1 MGSILG
7 VSEMILPQNSR
18 TQCDI
23 VIENDICVCFYEALY
38 VALVQ
43 STPTQIQ
50 LVHDLLD
57 KYDKKAKPMWDN
69 SKPINV
75 SFSMDLYQ
83 ILELNEPQQYIL
95 LNAWIIEINGQNLP
109 EKNENKNVLE
119 DLQKF
124 IQYPKMRISEDEA
137 DEMKQIL
144 RIFF

>member
-1 MGSILG
+1 MVVGLG
-7 VSEMILPQNSR
+7 HHHL
-18 TQCDI
+18 DI
-23 VIENDICVCFYEALY
+23 KTMLFIIGPAAKIMHFQTTPRPLY

-95 LNAWIIEINGQNLP
+95 LNAWIIEVSRYVARRGGGPLFGHLFIAIA
-109 EKNENKNVLE
+109 NVSSLHSLLLE
-119 DLQKF
+119 PYSMSRGVQT
-124 IQYPKMRISEDEA
+124 
-137 DEMKQIL
+137 
-144 RIFF
+144 